1 MGLNFSMIKMIE
13 ISSCSILSI
22 NCGHS
27 YWKSCIQSY
36 YNKVSPKTEL
46 KIMLG
51 CPLCRSP
58 FSLENLRPHKEL
70 ENIIDVIKEMEG
82 KDDEMLCE
90 DHDEK
95 LDLLCEDEGQLLCW
109 SCNWEAW
116 HKGHSVA
123 LVEDMYQGYKEK
135 HENTVTKLSELRKD
149 DKFQIHLMTTEINT
163 WKLRDARRTWIQSS
177 FKNIQNFLH
186 EEEKSYLWRLENEE
200 EQVLRRL
207 KGYEELEAKCQ
218 GSPRKILQGV
228 KNTLSRCEAMNLET
242 LKVDFLKVNMTC
254 NVSELYFDV
263 ETLVRHHHVSVTLDP
278 SRAHRDLTLSKD
290 QRQVTYRHYHKKLEA
305 SAKRFYVLPCVL
317 GSKEFPSGRYYF
329 EVSIENASTWDMGAC
344 TEDVPRGFHMKEP
357 ELGYWTIKMCEED
370 GLVALTS
377 TPTPLCLIFLDYEA
391 GVVSFYNI
399 TTGSHIFAFPKA
411 SFWDTLRLFFQV
423 YENSPLFLPARNDQ

>member
-1 MGLNFSMIKMIE
+1 MIVTKHDKDDRD
-13 ISSCSILSI
+13 LFLLHLQRTHPVSI

-163 WKLRDARRTWIQSS
+163 WKLSSLVSSAFLLIQSS

-207 KGYEELEAKCQ
+207 KGYEANLQQQYE
-218 GSPRKILQGV
+218 KIDRNWRQNVRAHPEKYYRLAYTVNRAGYGEGKNGLFVSQGV

-377 TPTPLCLIFLDYEA
+377 TPTPLCLSEKPQLVEF
-391 GVVSFYNI
+391 S
-399 TTGSHIFAFPKA
+399 
-411 SFWDTLRLFFQV
+411 
-423 YENSPLFLPARNDQ
+423 

>member
-13 ISSCSILSI
+13 ISSCSI
-22 NCGHS
+22 C
-27 YWKSCIQSY
+27 K
-36 YNKVSPKTEL
+36 EL
-46 KIMLG
+46 TQ
-51 CPLCRSP
+51 SP

-163 WKLRDARRTWIQSS
+163 WKLSSLVSSAFLLIQSS

-207 KGYEELEAKCQ
+207 KGYEANLQQQYE
-218 GSPRKILQGV
+218 KIDRNWRQNVRAHPEKYYRLAYTVNRAGYGEGKNGLFVSQGV

-377 TPTPLCLIFLDYEA
+377 TPTPLCLSEKPQLVEF
-391 GVVSFYNI
+391 S
-399 TTGSHIFAFPKA
+399 
-411 SFWDTLRLFFQV
+411 
-423 YENSPLFLPARNDQ
+423 